1 MLVCFATLCDLCAA
15 RSPEYTSW
23 PTCRECGRDT
33 CLACARLHTLHDN
46 DGRQTVVCVDCGPS
60 IDGDHDGGK
69 YLAEVAHELAEEII
83 RRIEVEHPDV
93 QVSEN

>member
-1 MLVCFATLCDLCAA
+1 MAHLSRVWA
-15 RSPEYTSW
+15 RYVP
-23 PTCRECGRDT
+23 RVRARRDT